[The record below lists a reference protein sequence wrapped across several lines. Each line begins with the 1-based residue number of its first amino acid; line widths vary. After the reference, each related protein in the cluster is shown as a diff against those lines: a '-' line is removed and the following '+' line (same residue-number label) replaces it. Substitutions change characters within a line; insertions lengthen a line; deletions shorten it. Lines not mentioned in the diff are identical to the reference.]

1 MYIKA
6 EGIKKIEKGNWKI
19 EKRKINHREH
29 RGA

>member
-1 MYIKA
+1 MCIEAKS
-6 EGIKKIEKGNWKI
+6 IKKIEKGNWKI